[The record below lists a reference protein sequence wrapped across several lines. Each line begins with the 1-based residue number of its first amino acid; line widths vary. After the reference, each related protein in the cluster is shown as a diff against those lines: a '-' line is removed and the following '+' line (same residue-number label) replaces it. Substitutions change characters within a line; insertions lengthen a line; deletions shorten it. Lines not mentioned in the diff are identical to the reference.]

1 MVMSI
6 PDPAGCGKT
15 IVACQTLDVL
25 SVLDKETITRRML
38 KKAKLLTRP
47 TLAVISPTRPAS
59 AKTDSSPWDA
69 PYPKQGRSE
78 LSLHKGWVG

>member
-1 MVMSI
+1 
-6 PDPAGCGKT
+6 
-15 IVACQTLDVL
+15 
-25 SVLDKETITRRML
+25 ML
-38 KKAKLLTRP
+38 KEARLLTLP